1 MHLANLPYALSKP
14 PICTWQTAMSVRES
28 SRPLGDLRMQR
39 RYWSYWAAPE
49 SLGMDLPDRVFP
61 ANRVANI
68 AAVDAMDIRL
78 RRLPTSAAAE
88 APVSSSSGAGSGRQT
103 GARYRPACNHSSRCG
118 ALAPPGDQVSW
129 RCTTLPSGACHPQPR
144 TSGEGFRAVRPRGE
158 LDRLTCTNGGA
169 QRSVP

>member
-1 MHLANLPYALSKP
+1 MLWKSEYQMNNTASAFLSAPLLRYALGKS

-68 AAVDAMDIRL
+68 AAVDAVDIRL
-78 RRLPTSAAAE
+78 WCLPTSASAE
-88 APVSSSSGAGSGRQT
+88 ASVKRACTKGAERGHRLDAFT
-103 GARYRPACNHSSRCG
+103 TM
-118 ALAPPGDQVSW
+118 LAS
-129 RCTTLPSGACHPQPR
+129 TTHR
-144 TSGEGFRAVRPRGE
+144 
-158 LDRLTCTNGGA
+158 
-169 QRSVP
+169 